1 MGMAWKLNLDWLF
14 EPNESAERERTN
26 TDILVDGAI
35 KSVGQVIDWFFE
47 FLKRVAVVGVVG
59 AVAGATEN
67 LWVETAYV
75 AAWTALVVSVALPP
89 VRAFIDMDREF
100 ETSRWKMLA
109 LVATGALAI
118 FTAWWLYGL
127 FNSVLIELLKAGS
140 GH

>member
-1 MGMAWKLNLDWLF
+1 MAWKVNLDWMF

-26 TDILVDGAI
+26 TDILVDAAI

-67 LWVETAYV
+67 PWAETAYV

-100 ETSRWKMLA
+100 ETSRWKILA
-109 LVATGALAI
+109 LVTTGALAI
-118 FTAWWLYGL
+118 LTAWWLYGL